1 MKSIFVFWSE
11 PMFSSES
18 KGYNKDR
25 NPEEIIKLHDFEI
38 EIQKLSALSAKKYVG
53 ETTLYTDTN
62 GFDYLS
68 KLGLVDYYDNVDIT
82 LLNECNKLNFNKGY
96 FWTSGKTYVI
106 CNQTEPFTFLDLD
119 FIVKD
124 YFNIDGFKK
133 YDCVHTQWE
142 LQRNKFYVDESKLKS
157 LNLPYYYTGM
167 LYPNTSFL
175 YINNTTLL
183 SEYWKLHES
192 IIYNKNLTK
201 VDESIWLM
209 ADQGILPFTFRKLKS
224 KVACLEPFM
233 YIEDGERI
241 QQEIKYGIVPHK
253 MYYKNSDVIDLK
265 YYHVWLEKS
274 QLLKNKNK
282 KSLFLKDI
290 NLQIKNISK
299 PKTIL

>member
-1 MKSIFVFWSE
+1 
-11 PMFSSES
+11 
-18 KGYNKDR
+18 
-25 NPEEIIKLHDFEI
+25 
-38 EIQKLSALSAKKYVG
+38 
-53 ETTLYTDTN
+53 
-62 GFDYLS
+62 
-68 KLGLVDYYDNVDIT
+68 
-82 LLNECNKLNFNKGY
+82 
-96 FWTSGKTYVI
+96 
-106 CNQTEPFTFLDLD
+106 
-119 FIVKD
+119 
-124 YFNIDGFKK
+124 
-133 YDCVHTQWE
+133 
-142 LQRNKFYVDESKLKS
+142 
-157 LNLPYYYTGM
+157 M

-224 KVACLEPFM
+224 KVACLERFM

-241 QQEIKYGIVPHK
+241 HQEIKYGIVPHK

-274 QLLKNKNK
+274 ELLKNKNK